1 MPRALAEE
9 IAWDFWNNTEDL
21 GEVMLSG
28 ENMSYL
34 MERGHGVVD
43 RIKFIGNNYTVIT
56 DPAQIPED
64 IVKVSVYLVDGV
76 EPFVERF
83 VPKWQQAN
91 CAVAGPADPD
101 TTRPT
106 RDYVQS
112 ICRVLGIDPWMMAF
126 GDNYNGMFIMRICRS
141 PLHYVHRCSG
151 AAPALCKPYPPAEDR
166 PACLPGQT
174 GKLKLSES
182 TILLKTFC

>member
-91 CAVAGPADPD
+91 CAVAGPKWID
-101 TTRPT
+101 TTVANKGIG
-106 RDYVQS
+106 VQS
-112 ICRVLGIDPWMMAF
+112 IC
-126 GDNYNGMFIMRICRS
+126 
-141 PLHYVHRCSG
+141 RCSG
-151 AAPALCKPYPPAEDR
+151 AAPALCKPYPPAGGY
-166 PACLPGQT
+166 PACLPGQA
-174 GKLKLSES
+174 GKLKPSES